1 MGPPFQTKVLKEGLE
16 IYFSPSIEQNEQ
28 YGPGA
33 RKRPLLLKHLK
44 KKPLWE
50 LHALSTAVSMPKHEC
65 EGAVFTRLKLVT
77 VAVDCT
83 DNLTI
88 TSVAS
93 ACRDGSQL
101 LHIRPI

>member
-1 MGPPFQTKVLKEGLE
+1 MK
-16 IYFSPSIEQNEQ
+16 
-28 YGPGA
+28 
-33 RKRPLLLKHLK
+33 
-44 KKPLWE
+44 LWE
-50 LHALSTAVSMPKHEC
+50 LHALSNGVSMPEQEC

-88 TSVAS
+88 TSAES
-93 ACRDGSQL
+93 AYRDGSQL

>member
-1 MGPPFQTKVLKEGLE
+1 MK
-16 IYFSPSIEQNEQ
+16 
-28 YGPGA
+28 
-33 RKRPLLLKHLK
+33 
-44 KKPLWE
+44 LWE
-50 LHALSTAVSMPKHEC
+50 WHALGRAVSTLEQEG

-77 VAVDCT
+77 VAVDRT

-88 TSVAS
+88 TSVLP